1 MTVAQ
6 NESFPI
12 PTPWMIMKT
21 EDGTNF
27 IHLLTPIVTGL
38 KAAATN
44 PSEVTVSQ
52 THSHHAFKKQQKQAE
67 KQTKQRNLPTA
78 IPPGNPVTGRHSDMA
93 EFAPSTTESIS
104 GKMKCVDLLKLFSLF
119 YEIILAM
126 PLKEIMGERRERIWK

>member
-27 IHLLTPIVTGL
+27 IHLLTRIVTGL

-52 THSHHAFKKQQKQAE
+52 THSHHVFKKT
-67 KQTKQRNLPTA
+67 TKTNKKTNKTKKPSY
-78 IPPGNPVTGRHSDMA
+78 RHS
-93 EFAPSTTESIS
+93 SWESS
-104 GKMKCVDLLKLFSLF
+104 
-119 YEIILAM
+119 Y
-126 PLKEIMGERRERIWK
+126 GEAFRQGRICTVHN